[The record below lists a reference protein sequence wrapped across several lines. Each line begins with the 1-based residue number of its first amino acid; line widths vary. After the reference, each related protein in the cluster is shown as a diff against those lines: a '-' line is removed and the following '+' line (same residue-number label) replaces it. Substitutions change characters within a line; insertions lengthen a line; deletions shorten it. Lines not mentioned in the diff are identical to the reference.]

1 MATAVTT
8 NGKQALF
15 SGGWIGPINQ
25 IKLYTA
31 TGTLV
36 DTQSVTF
43 VYVSGT
49 QSIQPSADVVFDVAG
64 GTNDV
69 AYVEI
74 GNYLPD
80 PDGGGPAPAVFTSFY
95 SKDLPSLY
103 DFSTTGTLTID
114 NFNLTLGGSYIQSA
128 GKAALWQT
136 GWTTL
141 IAWGKLYQTDNTL
154 LDTQA
159 KTFSSTSGVLSMA
172 SALVFDVGAGV
183 ANVTYIN
190 LGYTDGS
197 DVVFYKRTFSA
208 YTFVTAGTLTVNTW
222 TITL

>member
-15 SGGWIGPINQ
+15 TRGWTSQINQ

-43 VYVSGT
+43 TYISGT
-49 QSIQPSADVVFDVAG
+49 QSIQPTADVVFDVAG

-74 GNYLPD
+74 GKWMDD
-80 PDGGGPAPAVFTSFY
+80 PDGAGPAVALFTSYY

-103 DFSTTGTLTID
+103 DFTTTGTLTID

-159 KTFSSTSGVLSMA
+159 KTFSSSSGVLSMA
-172 SALVFDVGAGV
+172 SAMVFNVGAGV
-183 ANVTYIN
+183 SNVTYIN
-190 LGYTDGS
+190 LGYTDGT

-208 YTFVTAGTLTVNTW
+208 YTFVTAGTLTVSSW
-222 TITL
+222 TITI